1 MTWFK
6 VDDGFYDH
14 PKVDQLPNA
23 AVGLWVKCGAWCA
36 RYNTYG
42 HITKTVIKRL
52 GGTPKQIQALVS
64 AGLWEE
70 TAGGYQFHEWRK
82 HQDGNY
88 RKNILPQVREAV
100 MKRDNYQCVACGAR
114 DDLSLDHIIPYRDN
128 GPDTVEN
135 LRVLCMPCNNR
146 RYQEERRG

>member
-23 AVGLWVKCGAWCA
+23 AVGLWVKCGAW
-36 RYNTYG
+36 
-42 HITKTVIKRL
+42 
-52 GGTPKQIQALVS
+52 
-64 AGLWEE
+64 
-70 TAGGYQFHEWRK
+70 
-82 HQDGNY
+82 
-88 RKNILPQVREAV
+88 
-100 MKRDNYQCVACGAR
+100 
-114 DDLSLDHIIPYRDN
+114 